1 MTVAKNKNRSC
12 AHRKL
17 KSEGELKA
25 HCSGGTRKG
34 LAEDSG
40 WRSMRRRSAVHSN
53 GGESLSE
60 TQDHHPQSVPKQAKE
75 TTKQKQKET
84 NTNFNKKNK

>member
-1 MTVAKNKNRSC
+1 
-12 AHRKL
+12 
-17 KSEGELKA
+17 
-25 HCSGGTRKG
+25 
-34 LAEDSG
+34 
-40 WRSMRRRSAVHSN
+40 VHSN